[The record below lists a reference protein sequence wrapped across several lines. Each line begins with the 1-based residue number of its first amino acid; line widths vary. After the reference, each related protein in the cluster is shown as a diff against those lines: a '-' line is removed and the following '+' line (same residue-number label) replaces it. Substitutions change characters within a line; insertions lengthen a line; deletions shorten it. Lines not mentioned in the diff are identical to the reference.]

1 MNKKGFSLI
10 EILVA
15 VIIFAV
21 IIGIP
26 YKLFIQELKTTV
38 REVSLSKTSI
48 ENIPALEVIRKDIET
63 AGLGLPWGTGG
74 LLYSEATASTLSLYS
89 LTPDIFNDSSNPP
102 RAIVGKK
109 DNKKGFSY
117 LVLKSTAFGL
127 NKASSHWSY
136 ISSNRSLNI
145 WPSNNV
151 ANYNN
156 LQNTDRVIVMDAG
169 SRTLIGGSLFYV
181 ISKDADPSD
190 TIPTDY
196 GLPFLPSSVYL
207 IYGVDNSNLRS
218 PFNRIDY
225 RLYSGGDT
233 KSECANGTYTLAR
246 AVMKQSNGV
255 VQSYPILHCVADFQ
269 VEFGLDNDTNGS
281 IDYWTQN
288 ITGLNAEEIR
298 DELKQVRVFILMQN
312 GRKDKNYMYP
322 HNSIFVGDSSTGM
335 GRNFDLTKITDY
347 KNYRWEVLK
356 ILATP
361 KNLE

>member
-1 MNKKGFSLI
+1 MNNKKGFSLI
-10 EILVA
+10 EVLVA

-48 ENIPALEVIRKDIET
+48 ENIPALEIIRKDIET
-63 AGLGLPWGTGG
+63 AGLGLLWNTNGVS
-74 LLYSEATASTLSLYS
+74 YSEAAASSLGLYS
-89 LTPDIFNDSSNPP
+89 LTPDIFNDSPNPP
-102 RAIVGKK
+102 RAIVGEK

-127 NKASSHWSY
+127 NKASNHWSY
-136 ISSNRSLNI
+136 IDDNGSLNI
-145 WPSNNV
+145 WPSNNA

-156 LQNTDRVIVMDAG
+156 LQKTDRVIVMDAG
-169 SRTLIGGSLFYV
+169 SRRLIGSYT
-181 ISKDADPSD
+181 ITKDAISSD

-196 GLPFLPSSVYL
+196 GLPSLPSSVYL

-246 AVMKQSNGV
+246 AIMRQSDGV
-255 VQSYPILHCVADFQ
+255 VQSYPLLHCVADFQ

-281 IDYWTQN
+281 IDSWTQN
-288 ITGLNAEEIR
+288 ITALNAERVKE
-298 DELKQVRVFILMQN
+298 ELKQVRVFILIQN
-312 GRKDKNYMYP
+312 GRKDKNYRYP
-322 HNSIFVGDSSTGM
+322 HSTIFVGDNSTGV
-335 GRNFDLTKITDY
+335 GRNFDLTQITDY

-356 ILATP
+356 ITATP